1 MGSKLCL
8 ELLAMLNNFFFVR
21 TLCLIKLAPSVKA
34 EIATIYIPISFSVLF
49 AAAILKDTG
58 DEGCTT

>member
-1 MGSKLCL
+1 
-8 ELLAMLNNFFFVR
+8 MLNNFFFVR